1 MNNYLLSN
9 CKTEYFMWW
18 ADDDQISEKCIET
31 LYKIMDEDKSIVS
44 AVPVWEYVDS
54 KDLHK
59 LESLHEEIV
68 SQGLKEP
75 LIHSMDF
82 ENAEEEEYQQIKIG
96 IKDRFERLDGLI
108 NNAGIL
114 GEKKSL
120 EQYNYSVWKKVMT
133 INLESSFLLTKT
145 LLPLLNHSGL
155 SSIIF
160 TSSGVGKKGRAYWG
174 AYAVSKFAT
183 EGMMEVLADELENT
197 SNIRVNSVNP
207 GPIRTRMRETAYPAE
222 DPNTNPLPETIM
234 DLYIYLM
241 SDDSEEI
248 HGQSINAQ

>member
-1 MNNYLLSN
+1 MDNFRPLKNCLENKTILLTGSGSGIGR
-9 CKTEYFMWW
+9 T
-18 ADDDQISEKCIET
+18 AAVT
-31 LYKIMDEDKSIVS
+31 LAKYGAQLVLI
-44 AVPVWEYVDS
+44 S

-82 ENAEEEEYQQIKIG
+82 ENAEEEEYQQIKVA

-145 LLPLLNHSGL
+145 LLSLLNHSGL

>member
-1 MNNYLLSN
+1 MMLA
-9 CKTEYFMWW
+9 M
-18 ADDDQISEKCIET
+18 
-31 LYKIMDEDKSIVS
+31 
-44 AVPVWEYVDS
+44 
-54 KDLHK
+54 
-59 LESLHEEIV
+59 
-68 SQGLKEP
+68 
-75 LIHSMDF
+75 
-82 ENAEEEEYQQIKIG
+82 
-96 IKDRFERLDGLI
+96 
-108 NNAGIL
+108 
-114 GEKKSL
+114 
-120 EQYNYSVWKKVMT
+120 KKVMT

-207 GPIRTRMRETAYPAE
+207 GPIRTKMRESAYPAE
-222 DPNTNPLPETIM
+222 DPKTNPLPKEIM